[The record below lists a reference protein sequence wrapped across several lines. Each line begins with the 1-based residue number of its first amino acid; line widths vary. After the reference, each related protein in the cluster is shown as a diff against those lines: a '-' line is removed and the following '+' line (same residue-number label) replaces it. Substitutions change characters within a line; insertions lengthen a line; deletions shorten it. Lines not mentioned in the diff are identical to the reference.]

1 LRNRAGDDEAV
12 TDAARNIVY
21 GTLQGTIPL
30 PTASLTATVR
40 AMVEAPAEAVHP
52 GTLTAADV
60 RMIVAQ
66 VV

>member
-1 LRNRAGDDEAV
+1 V
-12 TDAARNIVY
+12 TDAAPGNIVY
-21 GTLQGTIPL
+21 GTLQGTISPADGV
-30 PTASLTATVR
+30 PDGDRR
-40 AMVEAPAEAVHP
+40 AMVEATAEAVHP